1 MKGKSEQNTKPLWY
15 RFTNLWSAVAII
27 LAITAICV
35 TCFRGT
41 SSAGDNNVTDGLESG
56 FTAVSSSVLEE
67 ADSLLLFNE
76 QWIEGLYIDS
86 LDLEDIDEVFSHIF
100 SKLPDEVYV
109 YPSENYYYFKI
120 YIDKRQIWGNIRLPA
135 GKRDDGILSFAYFEY
150 KESQYVTEPRIKLS
164 KFYSAADGVIVSEV
178 DTFTWSVKYKGKEVI
193 FNLHQ
198 ISQEPPKLFDLGEDE
213 VFVMRTFDES
223 GYQWFLLFNEERNY
237 LFWVLNE
244 EEYVPDYLES
254 LADDLV
260 VGRRSGFAF
269 YVDFEHNYRKVLAA
283 ILGDNATVN
292 NYYDGPFDQLADNYV
307 DETNISEYLQL
318 AIPTLQGRIDKYGYY
333 LDKEGS
339 SRVAVSPYYVYFSS
353 VDLEQYMD
361 IVRGSEDPFQTI
373 SQRGRTSDSSS

>member
-1 MKGKSEQNTKPLWY
+1 MKGNSEQNTKPLWH

-27 LAITAICV
+27 LAITAICI
-35 TCFRGT
+35 TIFRGT
-41 SSAGDNNVTDGLESG
+41 STAVDNSASNNLPSG
-56 FTAVSSSVLEE
+56 FSAVSSSVLEE

-76 QWIEGLYIDS
+76 KWVEGLYVDS
-86 LDLEDIDEVFSHIF
+86 LDLEDVDEVFSHIY
-100 SKLPDEVYV
+100 SKLPEEVHV
-109 YPSENYYYFKI
+109 YPSENYYYFKL

-135 GKRDDGILSFAYFEY
+135 NIRDDGILSFAYFEF

-164 KFYSAADGVIVSEV
+164 KFYSAADGVVVQEV
-178 DTFTWSVKYKGKEVI
+178 DPFKWSVEYKGKEVI

-198 ISQEPPKLFDLGEDE
+198 LSQEPPKLFDLGEDE
-213 VFVMRTFDES
+213 IFIMRTFDES

-244 EEYVPDYLES
+244 EEYIPDYLEP

-307 DETNISEYLQL
+307 DDTNIAEYLQL
-318 AIPTLQGRIDKYGYY
+318 AIPTLEGRIDKFGYY
-333 LDKEGS
+333 LDKDGS

-353 VDLEQYMD
+353 IDLQLYMD
-361 IVRGSEDPFQTI
+361 RLRESEDPFQLI